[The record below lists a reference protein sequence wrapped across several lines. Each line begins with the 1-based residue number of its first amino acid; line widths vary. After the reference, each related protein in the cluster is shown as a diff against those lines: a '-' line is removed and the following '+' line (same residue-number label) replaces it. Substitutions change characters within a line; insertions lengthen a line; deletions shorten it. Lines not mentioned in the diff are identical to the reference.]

1 MAPTETTERNQM
13 DKETF
18 VKACASC
25 GYCSRMIA
33 REYAGDREEFTNADF
48 EEAYRYAEER
58 ARSHHNARKY
68 SK

>member
-1 MAPTETTERNQM
+1 MEKTERTQM